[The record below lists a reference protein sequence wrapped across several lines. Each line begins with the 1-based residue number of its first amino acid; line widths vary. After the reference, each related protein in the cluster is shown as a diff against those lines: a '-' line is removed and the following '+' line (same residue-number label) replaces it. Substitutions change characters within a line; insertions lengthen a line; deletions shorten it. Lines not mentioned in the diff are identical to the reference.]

1 MDPLQGEL
9 GHSDVTR
16 SLFDADTIAP
26 QSTKHLREK
35 KVNYKKAKTKQTK
48 NRHKHTQKQKAVWRT
63 VKTVSASMALIDS
76 QLNSNMP
83 PLEKSVSVA

>member
-1 MDPLQGEL
+1 MDPLHGEL

-35 KVNYKKAKTKQTK
+35 KVNYKKAKTKQK
-48 NRHKHTQKQKAVWRT
+48 KEHTQKQKGVRT
-63 VKTVSASMALIDS
+63 IVKTVAASMAFY
-76 QLNSNMP
+76 
-83 PLEKSVSVA
+83 

>member
-26 QSTKHLREK
+26 QSTKHLRKK
-35 KVNYKKAKTKQTK
+35 KVNYKKAKTKRK
-48 NRHKHTQKQKAVWRT
+48 KKHTETYTKA
-63 VKTVSASMALIDS
+63 
-76 QLNSNMP
+76 
-83 PLEKSVSVA
+83 KSSEENR